1 MPPAEQGIPEQ
12 GQQPVYH
19 QEHDEQSVALSP
31 PDMEMVVSLSQER
44 HLTYQ
49 QGNDGLV
56 NSLTYHIATDG
67 RASEAS
73 CPIPE
78 ADEIEGHG
86 LNACER
92 QPGYQQS
99 EIGRS
104 NDLNHSL
111 LNGHRGEA
119 VSREESSIQES
130 FACQLVNGQQQ
141 QPRYQQS
148 TQANALSY
156 PTQEMGVD
164 ASQRQER
171 QQLRNSIEE
180 TAPFAERTPGEHEDL
195 PPCYRHL
202 NGADINEV
210 SSTGEREHAVEHT
223 CSRQELQ
230 LWRQESDRQ
239 ADVMSTAFLAEMN
252 LIQCH
257 LCCILYDW
265 SQQSLIFNY
274 IILN

>member
-1 MPPAEQGIPEQ
+1 
-12 GQQPVYH
+12 
-19 QEHDEQSVALSP
+19 
-31 PDMEMVVSLSQER
+31 METVVSLSQEH
-44 HLTYQ
+44 HLNQQ
-49 QGNDGLV
+49 QGDDGLV
-56 NSLTYHIATDG
+56 NRLSYHMPTGG
-67 RASEAS
+67 RASETS

-78 ADEIEGHG
+78 ADEIAGHE
-86 LNACER
+86 LNARER

-99 EIGRS
+99 DSGRS

-141 QPRYQQS
+141 QLRYQQS
-148 TQANALSY
+148 AQANALSY

-171 QQLRNSIEE
+171 QQLRNPIEE

-195 PPCYRHL
+195 PPCHRHL
-202 NGADINEV
+202 NGGDINGV

-239 ADVMSTAFLAEMN
+239 ADVMSTVILAEMN

-265 SQQSLIFNY
+265 SQQSLMF
-274 IILN
+274 